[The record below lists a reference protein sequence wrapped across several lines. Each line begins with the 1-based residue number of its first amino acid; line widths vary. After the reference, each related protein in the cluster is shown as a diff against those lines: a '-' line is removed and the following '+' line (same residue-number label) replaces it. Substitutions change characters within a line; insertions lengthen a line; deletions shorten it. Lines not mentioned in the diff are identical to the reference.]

1 MTPPIG
7 LELIT
12 EYLTPEEEVEVMKGI
27 PQKRKRK
34 KHPRD
39 KVVKRNSVHTY
50 WNEEPATPPV
60 LAQLRDRMVADE
72 LLPSPVTRITVNEY
86 YPEDALGAHIDTPEQ
101 GIVIGVLSLLSSATM
116 VFAREGYP
124 DYVVELPPRS
134 VVFLRGESRYLW
146 SHAVLPLAALR
157 YSVAFHGTPMQIDP

>member
-12 EYLTPEEEVEVMKGI
+12 EYLTPEDEVEVMKGI
-27 PQKRKRK
+27 TQKPKAK
-34 KHPRD
+34 KNGIRNSFKQYLDEGQSPPEKLSWLRD
-39 KVVKRNSVHTY
+39 KLIADGHL
-50 WNEEPATPPV
+50 PAP
-60 LAQLRDRMVADE
+60 A
-72 LLPSPVTRITVNEY
+72 TRITVSEY
-86 YPEDALGAHIDTPEQ
+86 YPGDALAAHIDIPDQ
-101 GIVIGVLSLLSSATM
+101 GAVIAVASLLSPANM